1 MQTTTLVTMIVI
13 MGIVWGGFA
22 TLLTI
27 ALRSERE
34 KRGEQE

>member
-13 MGIVWGGFA
+13 MGIVWGGFV
-22 TLLTI
+22 TLLAI

-34 KRGEQE
+34 KRGEPE